1 MDSRS
6 VEKVGVQGVR
16 TVFIPGM
23 LSECDLSRACSIN
36 IINISITKIIK
47 SSSSIY
53 QWVNNTYILYSSYS
67 HLFSKAKAVQTGQG
81 SIPEPTH
88 LVTRHSLVLGI
99 RIVVQVLKHK
109 TA

>member
-1 MDSRS
+1 MG
-6 VEKVGVQGVR
+6 EQ
-16 TVFIPGM
+16 
-23 LSECDLSRACSIN
+23 
-36 IINISITKIIK
+36 
-47 SSSSIY
+47 
-53 QWVNNTYILYSSYS
+53 YILYSSYS